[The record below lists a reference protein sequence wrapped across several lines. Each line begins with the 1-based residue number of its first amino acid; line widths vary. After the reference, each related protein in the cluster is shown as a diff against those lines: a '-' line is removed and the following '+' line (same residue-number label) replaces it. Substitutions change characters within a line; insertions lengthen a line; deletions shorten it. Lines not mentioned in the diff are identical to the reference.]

1 MVEPARNRITGRSP
15 HLEPTHC
22 TAICHEIG
30 ARLRLALDRDRLPL
44 PSRLRGMLDRFEEAD
59 ARARLQS
66 RSKNRSTAGNG
77 AP

>member
-1 MVEPARNRITGRSP
+1 MMEPSRNHITNRYT

-22 TAICHEIG
+22 RAICHEIG
-30 ARLRLALDRDRLPL
+30 ARLRLALDRDRSPL

-59 ARARLQS
+59 ARARL
-66 RSKNRSTAGNG
+66 RLCSKNKPTAGNG

>member
-1 MVEPARNRITGRSP
+1 MVEPPRNHMINRSP

-22 TAICHEIG
+22 RAICHEIG

-44 PSRLRGMLDRFEEAD
+44 PQRLRGMLDRFEEMD
-59 ARARLQS
+59 ARPPLQS
-66 RSKNRSTAGNG
+66 RSKNKSTAGSG